1 MLRVSKSVN
10 CKANFS
16 LSSPCFEMNLV
27 AFNLDN
33 LLCFICV
40 LSVVSPLGSPRPP
53 ASLQLLVPPV
63 RLMSA
68 FVWKAVQQDSAMQ
81 YEKLLDFIDLVTEV
95 VPELL
100 SPSQKGQLVLGLRA
114 RFVLELCRGNGVA
127 NLKTI
132 QGHLDKIHTCCLE
145 LSTSEHMES
154 SDILKTSY
162 SNFANLVQNI
172 LNVPLE
178 KEVFF
183 QDVFPEH
190 YGSTFNQRVQQLVS
204 LLLTRLEQ
212 LLPIPDLQQ
221 TANWLNES
229 SASEDLGH
237 HLSEPFSLKTL
248 LLHHRELGTLSSASS
263 STEEDV
269 ILSTLALSTQTDQ
282 FSEEDEDDDDKF
294 ESDEDPLA
302 LEDLEEDSNQSLDDT
317 SEDWVPKNKS
327 GSLSR
332 LFICTK
338 SPGTQHIQRTAR
350 KNIQRE
356 QRWTAPVQSTKAV
369 KKGNKNQLK
378 SQEMKSKNKKPED
391 NLKNQQRAKQKD
403 SVDKKGEH
411 DQKKDGP
418 KNKSRRKRKEPTG
431 EDKRFLSTRPVNK
444 SFTEEETKCLTCEK
458 TFEHPNQLKTH
469 VKLHSF
475 RYSCIQ
481 CEKGFTSQSGYYHH
495 QRLHKRG
502 REFKCKECNKGF
514 LCSYSLKQ
522 HERLHDGP
530 TNFCA
535 ICGRNFSKNGFI
547 RHMQMH
553 RGEKNFLCT
562 TCGKAFLSSGELR
575 LHNRSHTGEMPYTCV
590 HCGKGFSSKGHLVVH
605 TRSHTGERPYLCAE
619 CPKRFLTLNCLKRHS
634 LSHNG
639 VKPFKCPNCDREF
652 SQQGNM
658 KRHMAT
664 HKPDC

>member
-1 MLRVSKSVN
+1 MVRNGK
-10 CKANFS
+10 
-16 LSSPCFEMNLV
+16 
-27 AFNLDN
+27 
-33 LLCFICV
+33 
-40 LSVVSPLGSPRPP
+40 GSPRPP

-100 SPSQKGQLVLGLRA
+100 SPSQKCQLVLGLRA
-114 RFVLELCRGNGVA
+114 RFVLELCRGNGVT
-127 NLKTI
+127 NLKSI

-190 YGSTFNQRVQQLVS
+190 YGSAFNQRVQQLVS

-338 SPGTQHIQRTAR
+338 GPGTQHIQRTAR

-411 DQKKDGP
+411 DQKKDGL

-431 EDKRFLSTRPVNK
+431 EDKRFLSTRPVK
-444 SFTEEETKCLTCEK
+444 KIFTEEETKCLTCEK

-553 RGEKNFLCT
+553 RGERNFLCT